1 MGTPRCD
8 IKMEETINGQLM
20 FGKQSEN
27 MTHQGVSTNQTQ
39 MRIFEWETKMENG
52 KMGRWVLLD
61 HLRGPAAG
69 SHWCEPPWT
78 HGARR
83 PSRRR
88 EEGGREGGREEK
100 GGKER
105 REETGRGR
113 RLTAEQPTGLYDR
126 TEGGGGA
133 ARCRP
138 HSHQNVLLCPKKT
151 KINKTINKQTNKTNK
166 KGNIQEDEHSVTLT
180 VTCPNR
186 DAPI

>member
-1 MGTPRCD
+1 MNSWS
-8 IKMEETINGQLM
+8 EEAEQEEG
-20 FGKQSEN
+20 G
-27 MTHQGVSTNQTQ
+27 G
-39 MRIFEWETKMENG
+39 
-52 KMGRWVLLD
+52 
-61 HLRGPAAG
+61 
-69 SHWCEPPWT
+69 
-78 HGARR
+78 
-83 PSRRR
+83 RR
-88 EEGGREGGREEK
+88 EGREGGREEK

-151 KINKTINKQTNKTNK
+151 KINKTINKQTNKTKK

-186 DAPI
+186 DVPI

>member
-1 MGTPRCD
+1 MGKKGHTRVWQENGGNHWPDQIPKTVRNKLTHWSLSPKQD
-8 IKMEETINGQLM
+8 INKNFWVAQSKWGKNGQIV
-20 FGKQSEN
+20 G
-27 MTHQGVSTNQTQ
+27 
-39 MRIFEWETKMENG
+39 
-52 KMGRWVLLD
+52 LD

-88 EEGGREGGREEK
+88 EEGEGGREERGRR
-100 GGKER
+100 GGR
-105 REETGRGR
+105 DTGRG

-138 HSHQNVLLCPKKT
+138 HSHQNVLVCPKSNLET
-151 KINKTINKQTNKTNK
+151 KCSW
-166 KGNIQEDEHSVTLT
+166 HV
-180 VTCPNR
+180 R
-186 DAPI
+186 PIY